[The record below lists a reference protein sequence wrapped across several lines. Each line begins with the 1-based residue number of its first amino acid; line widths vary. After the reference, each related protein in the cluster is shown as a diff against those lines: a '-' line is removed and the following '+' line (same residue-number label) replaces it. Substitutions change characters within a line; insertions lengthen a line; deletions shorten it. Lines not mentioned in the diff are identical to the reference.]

1 MRPHLIDIIGS
12 CLEPNG
18 NRNLGGRINAIALR
32 GPPKLGPSL
41 DDMISS
47 VGGNESASGGRLP
60 DFLIIGAMKAGTTS
74 LYHYLGAHPEIFM
87 PATKELDF
95 FTRELTW
102 NRGWDWYR
110 KQFHQA
116 GSSFKAV
123 GEASTSYTKFPRYQG
138 VPERISSY
146 LPEVRLIYVVRNP
159 LDRIRSHYQH
169 NVAIGE
175 ERRPID
181 EAVLN
186 EPVYVDYSKY
196 SMQVERYLEHFD
208 ESALLIITSE
218 NLREDR
224 KRTVKRVLR
233 FVGADPDMP
242 ISLLGQEF
250 YRTSERPAYGR
261 MLTGGRRAL
270 KRMFPSSI
278 EIWRGGFIPIR
289 LKRKFGRVQESNEG
303 PPIALSP
310 DARAVVIERLVEDVT
325 RLGSRLGGD
334 FDGWG
339 LI

>member
-1 MRPHLIDIIGS
+1 M
-12 CLEPNG
+12 N
-18 NRNLGGRINAIALR
+18 
-32 GPPKLGPSL
+32 
-41 DDMISS
+41 SS
-47 VGGNESASGGRLP
+47 VGGNEIASGGRLP

-110 KQFHQA
+110 KQFYKA
-116 GSSFKAV
+116 GSGIKAV

-138 VPERISSY
+138 VPERIRTC
-146 LPEVRLIYVVRNP
+146 LPEVRLIYIVRNP

-186 EPVYVDYSKY
+186 EPVYVNYSKY
-196 SMQVERYLEHFD
+196 WMQVERYLEHFD

-218 NLREDR
+218 DLREDR
-224 KRTVKRVLR
+224 KRTVERAVR

-242 ISLLGQEF
+242 IPVLAQEF

-261 MLTGGRRAL
+261 VLTSGRRAL
-270 KRMFPSSI
+270 KRLFPSSI

-289 LKRKFGRVQESNEG
+289 LKRKFGRVQEANEDR
-303 PPIALSP
+303 PSSLSP
-310 DARAVVIERLVEDVT
+310 DARAIVIERIVEDVT
-325 RLGSRLGGD
+325 RLKTRLGED